1 MYFRQPKDQEVHAQ
15 EQGLRRVGR
24 PEGQRQRH
32 AARGQEGRLRAGQDT
47 LQVRSSEYIVA
58 SGKDVGQWI
67 LIEFFR
73 SEELQYFMQGKAKA
87 SLYVGKQFFTLAA
100 EAKYLKCKSVLC
112 G

>member
-58 SGKDVGQWI
+58 SGKDVGWGG
-67 LIEFFR
+67 
-73 SEELQYFMQGKAKA
+73 ELA
-87 SLYVGKQFFTLAA
+87 TLT
-100 EAKYLKCKSVLC
+100 
-112 G
+112 